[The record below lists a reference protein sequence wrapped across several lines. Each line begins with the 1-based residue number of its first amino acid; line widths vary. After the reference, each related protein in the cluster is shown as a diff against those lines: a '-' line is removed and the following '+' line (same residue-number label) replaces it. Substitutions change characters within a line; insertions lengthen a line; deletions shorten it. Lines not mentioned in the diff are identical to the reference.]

1 VRSGGVTR
9 DAMTTILDRDTLG
22 AFTRHTHAV
31 LPASGAGPLAGLTFG
46 AKDLFDIAGAHTGF
60 GSPDWLASHR
70 PAGVTAVAVQR
81 LLDAG
86 AGMVGRTHTDE
97 MAWSLL
103 GENAHYGTPVNV
115 NAPGRVPG
123 GSSSGSAAAV
133 AGGLVDFALGSDTGG
148 SVRLP
153 ASFCGV
159 LGIRPSHG
167 RVSLAGACA
176 LAPSFDTAGW
186 FSRDAGIL
194 ERVGRV
200 LLADDA
206 PSRKVGRVLL
216 AADAFAWA
224 GDAVTAALADAVA
237 RIEARCGA
245 AEHVVLAPQGL
256 AGWIDDFRVLQSA
269 EAWAAHGEW
278 VMRVK
283 PQFGPGVK
291 ERFAY
296 AATLDPALVTKARAH
311 RVTSAAHIHALLA
324 GDVVIVLPTTP
335 GIAPVRGLPQDTLN
349 VFRGQCIALLAAA
362 GMAGCPQITLPLGR
376 IDGCPVGLSVI
387 GAPGNDTQLLALAKT
402 LA

>member
-1 VRSGGVTR
+1 
-9 DAMTTILDRDTLG
+9 MTTILDRDTLG
-22 AFTRHTHAV
+22 AFTRHTHAA
-31 LPASGAGPLAGLTFG
+31 LSAIGPGSLTGLTFG
-46 AKDLFDIAGAHTGF
+46 AKDLYDVAGHRTGF

-70 PAGVTAVAVQR
+70 PASVTAVAIQR

-86 AGMVGRTHTDE
+86 ADMVGRTQTDE

-159 LGIRPSHG
+159 HGMRPSHG

-186 FSRDAGIL
+186 FARDAAIL

-200 LLADDA
+200 LLADDL
-206 PSRKVGRVLL
+206 PPRPIGRVLV
-216 AADAFAWA
+216 ATDAFAWA

-237 RIEARCGA
+237 RVEATFGTAGR
-245 AEHVVLAPQGL
+245 VVLAPQGL
-256 AGWIDDFRVLQSA
+256 AAWIDDFRVLQSA
-269 EAWAAHGEW
+269 EAWAAHGDW
-278 VMRVK
+278 VMRTQ
-283 PQFGPGVK
+283 PTFGPGVK

-296 AATLDPALVTKARAH
+296 AAALDPGLVLTARAH
-311 RVTSAAHIHALLA
+311 RATSAARVHGLLS
-324 GDVVIVLPTTP
+324 GDAVLLLPTTP

-349 VFRGQCIALLAAA
+349 VFRGECIALLAAA
-362 GMAGCPQITLPLGR
+362 GMAGCPQVTLPLGR
-376 IDGCPVGLSVI
+376 IDGCPVGLSII
-387 GAPGNDTQLLALAKT
+387 GAPGNDTQLLALARQ

>member
-1 VRSGGVTR
+1 
-9 DAMTTILDRDTLG
+9 MTTILDRDPLG
-22 AFTRHTHAV
+22 AFTRHTHAA
-31 LPASGAGPLAGLTFG
+31 LPPSGAGPLSGLTFG
-46 AKDLFDIAGAHTGF
+46 AKDLYDIAGAHTGF
-60 GSPDWLASHR
+60 GSPDWLGSHG
-70 PAGVTAVAVQR
+70 PADVTAVAVQW

-86 AGMVGRTHTDE
+86 AEMVGRTHTDE

-115 NAPGRVPG
+115 NALGRVPG

-159 LGIRPSHG
+159 LGMRPSHG

-186 FSRDAGIL
+186 FARDADVL

-200 LLADDA
+200 LLADDL

-216 AADAFAWA
+216 AADAFEWA

-237 RIEARCGA
+237 RIESKFGA
-245 AEHVVLAPQGL
+245 AERVVLAPQGL

-269 EAWAAHGEW
+269 EAWEAHGEW
-278 VMRVK
+278 VTRVK

-291 ERFAY
+291 ERFAF
-296 AATLDPALVTKARAH
+296 AATLEPALVTRARAH
-311 RVTSAAHIHALLA
+311 RMTSAAHVHSLLG
-324 GDVVIVLPTTP
+324 GDAVIVLPTTP

-349 VFRGQCIALLAAA
+349 AFRGQCIAMLAAA
-362 GMAGCPQITLPLGR
+362 GMAGCPQITLPMGR
-376 IDGCPVGLSVI
+376 IDGCPLGLSVI
-387 GAPGNDTQLLALAKT
+387 GAPGNDTQLLALAEAI
-402 LA
+402 LAVS

>member
-1 VRSGGVTR
+1 
-9 DAMTTILDRDTLG
+9 MNTILDRDSLG
-22 AFTRHTHAV
+22 AFTRHTHAT
-31 LPASGAGPLAGLTFG
+31 LGASAAGPLTGLTFA
-46 AKDLFDIAGAHTGF
+46 AKDLYDVAGARTGF
-60 GSPDWLASHR
+60 GSPDWLESHR
-70 PAGVTAVAVQR
+70 AASVTAVAIQR

-86 AGMVGRTHTDE
+86 AEMVGRTHTDE

-123 GSSSGSAAAV
+123 GSSSGSASAV

-159 LGIRPSHG
+159 FGMRPSHG

-186 FSRDAGIL
+186 FARDAVVL

-200 LLADDA
+200 LVADDA
-206 PSRKVGRVLL
+206 PARPVGRVLL
-216 AADAFAWA
+216 ASDAFDWA
-224 GDAVTAALADAVA
+224 GTVVTAALADAVA
-237 RIEARCGA
+237 GIEARYGT

-256 AGWIDDFRVLQSA
+256 AGWIEDFRVLQSA

-278 VMRVK
+278 VTRVK
-283 PQFGPGVK
+283 PGFGPGVK

-296 AATLDPALVTKARAH
+296 AATLDPALVVTARAH
-311 RVTSAAHIHALLA
+311 RVTSAAYLHGLLA
-324 GDVVIVLPTTP
+324 GDAVIVLPTTP
-335 GIAPVRGLPQDTLN
+335 GIAPERGLPQDTLN
-349 VFRGQCIALLAAA
+349 VFRGRCIALLAAA
-362 GMAGCPQITLPLGR
+362 GMAGCPQITLPMGR
-376 IDGCPVGLSVI
+376 IDGCPQGLSII
-387 GAPGNDTQLLALAKT
+387 GAPGNDTQLLALAIA
-402 LA
+402 LS

>member
-1 VRSGGVTR
+1 
-9 DAMTTILDRDTLG
+9 MTTILDRDSLG
-22 AFTRHTHAV
+22 AFTRHTHAA
-31 LPASGAGPLAGLTFG
+31 LAASATGPLTGLTFG
-46 AKDLFDIAGAHTGF
+46 AKDLYDVAGARTGF
-60 GSPDWLASHR
+60 GSPDWLESHR
-70 PAGVTAVAVQR
+70 AATVTAVAIQR

-86 AGMVGRTHTDE
+86 AAMVGRTHTDE

-103 GENAHYGTPVNV
+103 GENAHYGTPENV
-115 NAPGRVPG
+115 NAPGRVSG

-159 LGIRPSHG
+159 FGMRPSHG

-186 FSRDAGIL
+186 FARDAGIL

-206 PSRKVGRVLL
+206 PPRPVGPVLI
-216 AADAFAWA
+216 ASDAFDWA
-224 GDAVTAALADAVA
+224 GAGVSAALADAVA
-237 RIEARCGA
+237 GIEARYGA
-245 AEHVVLAPQGL
+245 AKPVMLAPQGL

-278 VMRVK
+278 VTRVK
-283 PQFGPGVK
+283 PGFGPGVK

-296 AATLDPALVTKARAH
+296 AAALDPALVVKARAH
-311 RVTSAAHIHALLA
+311 RVTSAAHLHGLLA
-324 GDVVIVLPTTP
+324 GDAVILLPTTP

-376 IDGCPVGLSVI
+376 IDGCPVGISVI
-387 GAPGNDTQLLALAKT
+387 GAPGNDTQLFALARG
-402 LA
+402 LAASSG

>member
-1 VRSGGVTR
+1 
-9 DAMTTILDRDTLG
+9 MNTILDRDALG
-22 AFTRHTHAV
+22 AFTRHTHAS
-31 LPASGAGPLAGLTFG
+31 LAASATGPLTGLTFG
-46 AKDLFDIAGAHTGF
+46 AKDLYDVAGARTGF
-60 GSPDWLASHR
+60 GSPDWLESHR
-70 PAGVTAVAVQR
+70 AASVTAVAIQR

-86 AGMVGRTHTDE
+86 AEMVGRTHTDE

-159 LGIRPSHG
+159 LGMRPSHG

-186 FSRDAGIL
+186 FARDAGVL

-200 LLADDA
+200 LLADETPA
-206 PSRKVGRVLL
+206 KPVGRVLL
-216 AADAFAWA
+216 ASDAFEWA
-224 GDAVTAALADAVA
+224 GPDVTAALADAVA
-237 RIEARCGA
+237 GIEAKYGA
-245 AEHVVLAPQGL
+245 AERVVVAPQGL

-278 VMRVK
+278 VTRVK
-283 PQFGPGVK
+283 PGFGPGVK

-296 AATLDPALVTKARAH
+296 AATLDPALVMTARAH
-311 RVTSAAHIHALLA
+311 RVTSAAHLHGLLA
-324 GDVVIVLPTTP
+324 GDAVILLPTTP

-349 VFRGQCIALLAAA
+349 AFRGQCIALLAAA
-362 GMAGCPQITLPLGR
+362 GMAGCPQITLPMSR
-376 IDGCPVGLSVI
+376 IDGCPQGLSII
-387 GAPGNDTQLLALAKT
+387 GAPGNDTQLLALAIA
-402 LA
+402 LS

>member
-1 VRSGGVTR
+1 
-9 DAMTTILDRDTLG
+9 MTPILDRDTFG
-22 AFTRHTHAV
+22 AFTRHTDVV
-31 LPASGAGPLAGLTFG
+31 LTASGPGPLTGLTFG
-46 AKDLFDIAGAHTGF
+46 AKDLYDIAGARTGF
-60 GSPDWLASHR
+60 GSPDWLESHR
-70 PAGVTAVAVQR
+70 PASVTAVAVQR

-86 AGMVGRTHTDE
+86 GEMVGRTHTDE

-133 AGGLVDFALGSDTGG
+133 AAGLVDFALGSDTGG

-167 RVSLAGACA
+167 RVSLAGACP

-186 FSRDAGIL
+186 FARDAGIL

-206 PSRKVGRVLL
+206 PARPIGRVLL
-216 AADAFAWA
+216 ATDAFEWA
-224 GDAVTAALADAVA
+224 GDAVTAALAEPVA
-237 RIEARCGA
+237 RLASRFGA
-245 AEHVVLAPQGL
+245 AERVVLAPQGL
-256 AGWIDDFRVLQSA
+256 AAWIDDFRVLQSA

-278 VMRVK
+278 VTRVK

-291 ERFAY
+291 ERFAF
-296 AATLDPALVTKARAH
+296 AATLDPALVTKSRAH
-311 RVTSAAHIHALLA
+311 RMTSAAHLHGLLA
-324 GDVVIVLPTTP
+324 GDAVIVLPTTP
-335 GIAPVRGLPQDTLN
+335 GIAPMRGLPQDTLN

-376 IDGCPVGLSVI
+376 IDGCPVGLSLI

>member
-1 VRSGGVTR
+1 
-9 DAMTTILDRDTLG
+9 MTTILDRDPLG
-22 AFTRHTHAV
+22 AFTRHTHAA
-31 LPASGAGPLAGLTFG
+31 LPPGGAGPLSGLTFG
-46 AKDLFDIAGAHTGF
+46 AKDLYDIAGAQTGF
-60 GSPDWLASHR
+60 GSPDWLVSHR
-70 PAGVTAVAVQR
+70 PAEVTAVAVQR

-86 AGMVGRTHTDE
+86 AALVGRTHTDE

-159 LGIRPSHG
+159 LGMRPSHG

-186 FSRDAGIL
+186 FARDADVL

-200 LLADDA
+200 LLADDL

-216 AADAFAWA
+216 AADAFEWA
-224 GDAVTAALADAVA
+224 GDAVTTALADAVA
-237 RIEARCGA
+237 RIESKFGA
-245 AEHVVLAPQGL
+245 AERVVLAPQGL

-269 EAWAAHGEW
+269 EAWEAHGEW
-278 VMRVK
+278 VTRVK

-296 AATLDPALVTKARAH
+296 AATLDPALVTTARAH
-311 RVTSAAHIHALLA
+311 RVTSAAHIHGLLA
-324 GDVVIVLPTTP
+324 GDAVIVLPTTP

-362 GMAGCPQITLPLGR
+362 GMAGCPQITLPMGR
-376 IDGCPVGLSVI
+376 IDGCPLGLSVI
-387 GAPGNDTQLLALAKT
+387 GAPGNDTQLLALAT
-402 LA
+402 ALA

>member
-1 VRSGGVTR
+1 
-9 DAMTTILDRDTLG
+9 MTTILDRDTLG
-22 AFTRHTHAV
+22 AFTRHTHAA
-31 LPASGAGPLAGLTFG
+31 LPSSAPGPLTGLTFG
-46 AKDLFDIAGAHTGF
+46 AKDLYDVAGARTGF
-60 GSPDWLASHR
+60 GSPDWLESHR
-70 PAGVTAVAVQR
+70 AASVTAVAIQR

-86 AGMVGRTHTDE
+86 ADMAGRTHTDE

-103 GENAHYGTPVNV
+103 GENAHYGTPANV

-123 GSSSGSAAAV
+123 GSSSGSASAV

-159 LGIRPSHG
+159 FGMRPSHG

-186 FSRDAGIL
+186 FARNAGVL

-200 LLADDA
+200 VLADNA
-206 PSRKVGRVLL
+206 PARPVGRVLV
-216 AADAFAWA
+216 ASDAFDWA
-224 GDAVTAALADAVA
+224 GAVVNAALADAVA
-237 RIEARCGA
+237 RIEAEFGV
-245 AEHVVLAPQGL
+245 AERVVLAPQGL

-278 VMRVK
+278 VTRVK
-283 PQFGPGVK
+283 PRFGPGVK

-296 AATLDPALVTKARAH
+296 AASLDPSLVVKARAH
-311 RVTSAAHIHALLA
+311 RVTSAAHLHGLLA
-324 GDVVIVLPTTP
+324 GDAVIVLPTTP

-362 GMAGCPQITLPLGR
+362 GMAGCPQITLPMGR
-376 IDGCPVGLSVI
+376 IDGCPQGLSII
-387 GAPGNDTQLLALAKT
+387 GAPGNDTQLLALAIA
-402 LA
+402 LS